1 MEKNIRE
8 TNPKKPLETIV
19 PPLPTGR
26 PRGRSMATFLG
37 CANQKFLPIENDEQA
52 NYPVF
57 AEKNIND
64 KKRSIE
70 QIQVI

>member
-1 MEKNIRE
+1 
-8 TNPKKPLETIV
+8 
-19 PPLPTGR
+19 
-26 PRGRSMATFLG
+26 MAMFLG
-37 CANQKFLPIENDEQA
+37 CANQKFLPIENDELA

-57 AEKNIND
+57 AEKHLNN